1 MEAVLDLYEEPYDP
15 ARPVVCFDERP
26 CQLLAETRAGLPPAP
41 GRPARSDYEYQRHG
55 SANVFGYFEPLRGW
69 RQMEV
74 TARRTKQD
82 FAGCMRRLADEFY
95 PRAQTVRVVLDNLS
109 THTKAALYDTFPPA
123 EARRLARK
131 LEFHYTPKHGSW
143 LNAVEIEFAALSKQC
158 LDRRIAALPEL
169 ARETAAWARRRNAAA
184 AALHWQFQTAD
195 ARIKLRRLYPTIAD
209 QNGR

>member
-1 MEAVLDLYEEPYDP
+1 MEEVLDLYEEPYDP

-41 GRPARSDYEYQRHG
+41 GGPARFDYGYQRNG

-74 TARRTKQD
+74 TARRTKQG

-95 PRAQTVRVVLDNLS
+95 PRAETVRVVLDNLS
-109 THTKAALYDTFPPA
+109 THTKAALDDTFPPTD
-123 EARRLARK
+123 ARRLARK

-143 LNAVEIEFAALSKQC
+143 LNAIEIEFAALSKQC
-158 LDRRIAALPEL
+158 LDRRIAALPTL
-169 ARETAAWARRRNAAA
+169 AHETAAWTLRRNAAA
-184 AALHWQFQTAD
+184 ATLDWQFRTPH

-209 QNGR
+209 PNGR